1 MRITIRSLC
10 YILFFCSQISF
21 FFFSSQFTDVSYII
35 EKTPGI
41 KHFFQFETNNTT
53 ESIIKNQNENTV
65 VTNLNE
71 NAIRGKTTYSNRDVN
86 EANKY
91 NMNRLILYG
100 DLNFAKRLRQV
111 QNNTAIP
118 LVNDIIV
125 SKRNNIWEVIVVIN
139 NGNAV
144 NATKEEY
151 RSVDVEL
158 IVEHGNYRNIFK
170 GVKDWHSRVLKYE
183 VPTMPVSGTISLFD
197 YSSNISYQHLPYRAL
212 VYHPKRKIAICA
224 YISNFNT
231 INEIKSFLAYYILQ
245 RIDNIIFYCRSADLN
260 YFRISL
266 KKEIDSGFVIL
277 YEYPW
282 PLPRGFVP
290 SLQVSQINSCYYRHR
305 NYFEYIISQDV
316 DEYFYS
322 ELYPYDLYSAIR
334 RVYELNPDKRSLAV
348 FVFFPFHLGTIISLS
363 WEYKQG
369 GIFRKWYFV

>member
-1 MRITIRSLC
+1 MASTTVTSLWHDD
-10 YILFFCSQISF
+10 YTRNSVAKYHNN
-21 FFFSSQFTDVSYII
+21 VSL
-35 EKTPGI
+35 EMSHSTSTFDKEQ
-41 KHFFQFETNNTT
+41 KEAF
-53 ESIIKNQNENTV
+53 
-65 VTNLNE
+65 NLQ
-71 NAIRGKTTYSNRDVN
+71 RPKLMVDY
-86 EANKY
+86 
-91 NMNRLILYG
+91 
-100 DLNFAKRLRQV
+100 NFAIKLRQA
-111 QNNTAIP
+111 QNNSDIP

-125 SKRNNIWEVIVVIN
+125 SKRNNTWEVIVVIN

-197 YSSNISYQHLPYRAL
+197 YSSNISYQHLPYRTL

-266 KKEIDSGFVIL
+266 KNEIDSGFVIL

-348 FVFFPFHLGTIISLS
+348 FMFFPFHLGTIISLS

-369 GIFRKWYFV
+369 NCKCGYGVPINILRIAHFKENIRYNQSTEITRTLMNYTNDMIRMVAKLHSYN